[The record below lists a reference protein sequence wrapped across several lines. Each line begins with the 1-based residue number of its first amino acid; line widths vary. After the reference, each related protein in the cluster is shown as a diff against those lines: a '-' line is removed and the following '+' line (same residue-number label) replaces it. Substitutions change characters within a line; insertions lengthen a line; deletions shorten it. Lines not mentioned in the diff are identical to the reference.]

1 MKDSAQSIAK
11 IILEGFDKHFLV
23 FRTNSQ
29 LAKNKFEKSEYSG
42 IRELLS
48 ERISFYD
55 LRMKETSSNLEVKY
69 GNEIKENLFWPEVKK
84 AYIMLLTE
92 HKQPE
97 LAESFFNSIATQV
110 LDRIYFQNHDYLFV
124 RPSIS
129 TEYLDSKPSSYRVY
143 YPRSLGLKM
152 MIKTITRDVGLEGSW
167 ENIARDIKL
176 IIKKT
181 LVILQGI
188 KPSKDFQIHVMRSL
202 FFRNK
207 GAYMIGR
214 IVSDGDPTGFAIPI
228 LKNRKG
234 ELFLDT
240 IVFHQDSLGVLF
252 SFSRAYFMADMEV
265 PSAYVNF
272 LKTIM
277 PSKPTSELY
286 TMLGLQKQGKTLFY
300 RDLLHHLN
308 NSRDKFVLAE
318 GIKETL
324 IPGLKIIGANTD
336 LAAAEV
342 ELTNFENREYVFKS
356 IFAEIDNFDFIFVD
370 CPPALGLLTI
380 NSLVASDTT
389 LIPLQSEFFALEG
402 LSALMQTIKLIQQNY
417 NNDLQIE
424 GILLTM
430 LDKRNSLSSLVEKDV
445 RHHFGDQVYKTT
457 IPRNVKI
464 SEAPSH
470 GKPALIYDTQAAGSL
485 AYIELA
491 KEVILNQNK
500 NHE

>member
-1 MKDSAQSIAK
+1 MKK
-11 IILEGFDKHFLV
+11 IISISNQKGGVGK
-23 FRTNSQ
+23 TTTTIN
-29 LAKNKFEKSEYSG
+29 LA
-42 IRELLS
+42 
-48 ERISFYD
+48 
-55 LRMKETSSNLEVKY
+55 TSLAA
-69 GNEIKENLFWPEVKK
+69 VKK
-84 AYIMLLTE
+84 NVLIVDADPQGNASTGLGLSYDERKPSIYEMIHEKKLLT
-92 HKQPE
+92 
-97 LAESFFNSIATQV
+97 
-110 LDRIYFQNHDYLFV
+110 
-124 RPSIS
+124 
-129 TEYLDSKPSSYRVY
+129 
-143 YPRSLGLKM
+143 
-152 MIKTITRDVGLEGSW
+152 
-167 ENIARDIKL
+167 
-176 IIKKT
+176 
-181 LVILQGI
+181 
-188 KPSKDFQIHVMRSL
+188 
-202 FFRNK
+202 
-207 GAYMIGR
+207 
-214 IVSDGDPTGFAIPI
+214 
-228 LKNRKG
+228 
-234 ELFLDT
+234 
-240 IVFHQDSLGVLF
+240 
-252 SFSRAYFMADMEV
+252 
-265 PSAYVNF
+265 
-272 LKTIM
+272 
-277 PSKPTSELY
+277 
-286 TMLGLQKQGKTLFY
+286 
-300 RDLLHHLN
+300 
-308 NSRDKFVLAE
+308 E

-380 NSLVASDTT
+380 NSLVASNTT

-417 NNDLQIE
+417 NNNLQIE

>member
-1 MKDSAQSIAK
+1 MKK
-11 IILEGFDKHFLV
+11 IISISNQKGGVGK
-23 FRTNSQ
+23 TTTTIN
-29 LAKNKFEKSEYSG
+29 LA
-42 IRELLS
+42 
-48 ERISFYD
+48 
-55 LRMKETSSNLEVKY
+55 TSLAA
-69 GNEIKENLFWPEVKK
+69 VKK
-84 AYIMLLTE
+84 NVLIVDADPQGNASTGLGLSYDERKPSIYEMIHEKKLLT
-92 HKQPE
+92 
-97 LAESFFNSIATQV
+97 
-110 LDRIYFQNHDYLFV
+110 
-124 RPSIS
+124 
-129 TEYLDSKPSSYRVY
+129 
-143 YPRSLGLKM
+143 
-152 MIKTITRDVGLEGSW
+152 
-167 ENIARDIKL
+167 
-176 IIKKT
+176 
-181 LVILQGI
+181 
-188 KPSKDFQIHVMRSL
+188 
-202 FFRNK
+202 
-207 GAYMIGR
+207 
-214 IVSDGDPTGFAIPI
+214 
-228 LKNRKG
+228 
-234 ELFLDT
+234 
-240 IVFHQDSLGVLF
+240 
-252 SFSRAYFMADMEV
+252 
-265 PSAYVNF
+265 
-272 LKTIM
+272 
-277 PSKPTSELY
+277 
-286 TMLGLQKQGKTLFY
+286 
-300 RDLLHHLN
+300 
-308 NSRDKFVLAE
+308 E

-356 IFAEIDNFDFIFVD
+356 IFAEINNFDFIFVD

-380 NSLVASDTT
+380 NSLVASNTT